1 MCTEVSAKFRLP
13 GVRALLAAAGF
24 DTIRSW
30 TDQQKRMALTL
41 ATAV

>member
-1 MCTEVSAKFRLP
+1 
-13 GVRALLAAAGF
+13 VRALLAAAGF

-30 TDQQKRMALTL
+30 TDQQERMALTL